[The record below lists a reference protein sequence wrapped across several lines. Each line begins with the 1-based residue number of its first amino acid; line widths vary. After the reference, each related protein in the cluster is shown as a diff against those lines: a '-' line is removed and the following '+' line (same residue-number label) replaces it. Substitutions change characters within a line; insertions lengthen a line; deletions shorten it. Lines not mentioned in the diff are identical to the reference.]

1 MKSFAAH
8 GCSQIVNL
16 GIEFRPRLEMISH
29 WKKQRQ
35 VRVPGADEGGLLHRL
50 ERVAAKIFGHD
61 LKHHQWGVNDL
72 AGAVVR
78 EESDGDALAI
88 EVRIQAQPFDAD
100 IVSGAQLNFP
110 GD

>member
-1 MKSFAAH
+1 MKSFAAD

-16 GIEFRPRLEMISH
+16 GTEFRPRLEMISH

-88 EVRIQAQPFDAD
+88 EVRIRSDCCTGLSALPPKFL
-100 IVSGAQLNFP
+100 GTT
-110 GD
+110 